1 MKLTWKER
9 IFSLKWVDATH
20 RQLCVLGVR
29 IKLRRKNQ
37 YAKLHH
43 ELQNAKLCHELP
55 IEPRKVVLHSCFG
68 AYQCSPKYI
77 AEEFRRRGTNCDLVW
92 VVEKN
97 ILYHIKS
104 FPDNV
109 RLVMRDTPE
118 AMRELA
124 TARVWIE
131 NERKLKEIKKGLR
144 KRQGQVYINTW
155 HGSLGIKKTGG
166 QRHDLTHRDKR
177 VLHADDA
184 QLDYLIS
191 NSAYTTA
198 FYRDVFYSPH
208 AKIVELGCPRND
220 IFFLPAEQKQAIRC
234 KVCSALGLDPIGRI
248 LLWAPTFRENGDT
261 SVLSLDASGIA
272 DALTTRFG
280 GKWSCVARMHHHIL
294 RDSVTASMHGWLD
307 ASRYSDMQ
315 ELLVTADAVITDYS
329 SCIYDF
335 LLTRQP
341 GFLYAPD
348 YNDYKLRRGLCY
360 PLEATPFPIAETS
373 EQLIQTI
380 RSFDEPSYRD
390 RVESFL
396 RGKRSI
402 DDGHASARVADLIES
417 ILDAK
422 EVRT

>member
-9 IFSLKWVDATH
+9 IFSLKEVNSTH

-29 IKLRRKNQ
+29 IKLRRKDQ
-37 YAKLHH
+37 DAKLYHD
-43 ELQNAKLCHELP
+43 QP
-55 IEPRKVVLHSCFG
+55 IEPRKIVLHSCFG

-77 AEEFRRRGTNCDLVW
+77 AEEFRRRGTDCDLVW

-97 ILYHIKS
+97 ILHHIKS

-131 NERKLKEIKKGLR
+131 NDRKLREIKKGLR
-144 KRQGQVYINTW
+144 KRPGQVYINTW

-166 QRHDLTHRDKR
+166 QRHGLTHRDKR

-198 FYRDVFYSPH
+198 FYRDVFYSPQ

-220 IFFLPAEQKQAIRC
+220 VFFLPAEHQQAIRSR
-234 KVCSALGLDPIGRI
+234 VCAELGLDPTGRI

-261 SVLSLDASGIA
+261 GLLSLDASGLA
-272 DALTTRFG
+272 DALTTRLG

-294 RDSVTASMHGWLD
+294 RDSVTAPMHGWLD
-307 ASRYSDMQ
+307 VSRYPDMQ
-315 ELLVTADAVITDYS
+315 ELLVSADAVITDYS
-329 SCIYDF
+329 SCIYDY
-335 LLTRQP
+335 LLTRRP
-341 GFLYAPD
+341 GFIYAPD
-348 YNDYKLRRGLCY
+348 HRAYVYQRGLCY
-360 PLEATPFPIAETS
+360 PLEMTPFPIAEEG
-373 EQLIQTI
+373 EQLAQAIL
-380 RSFDEPSYRD
+380 SFDEASYRGK
-390 RVESFL
+390 VEKFL
-396 RGKRSI
+396 RGKGSI
-402 DDGHASARVADLIES
+402 DDGHASARVADLIEN
-417 ILDAK
+417 ILDGK
-422 EVRT
+422 EVTA